1 MEVQELVSSSHFN
14 FLEDLSSHILKK
26 CTQPGMLSKLDLLS
40 PNVTVQEFYEVDK
53 PQVADKNEL
62 INNLVDSF
70 KKLNLEIGLL
80 SENNDNKFENSKSP
94 FKIKDDKNAEIL
106 DINKSLPEK
115 PKIIEQKINIE
126 KPSTTTKAK
135 LSKKKR
141 NQEKKKNLELKNL
154 EKKSVEEISDNKMEE
169 IEGEGLTSSQPKII
183 EENTISKSLGEDTI
197 SEDVEEKHE
206 GAKIEEQKT
215 DKKPIMKNLE
225 DKIIKSSKG
234 KGKANVNK
242 NIKAKHGK
250 KDKKE
255 VINKIIKEDDELTR
269 NNELTVFVENNE
281 LIDVLKEKKHWKN
294 IRKSNFIIDRTVSLE
309 EAIADIKR
317 IVELWV
323 NDNLEKINKIFFQNK
338 NAFTLISGSY
348 LLNINSVES
357 DVDFIVVLPFN
368 YTDNNGKFVTK
379 IMLDD
384 EFMGSKSECNFDKR
398 EECSEKGS
406 LYCVLCESK
415 ATSWLRKITTGVSE
429 INATIHN
436 YSFDLAFVA
445 YPWERNSEQI
455 LNFIKSEESL
465 NEIDNFILNFT
476 EQFGTNLQFDRFGM
490 INSLSGYR
498 ATIRINELIAE
509 NKNKFRLVLLT
520 LKLWARNHFIYNGKL
535 GFFSGTSLV
544 ILVTKIIVDF
554 NSTKMTIYQI
564 LAKFFDVY
572 TYKKINNIDDNSN
585 NKQKIEEHLENELEP
600 ISITEETNE
609 NIEELREAI
618 DWNETKE
625 RESRNKLYIN
635 NNEVLRDQIIETQK
649 FLEKAI
655 SPYVKQILEK
665 EINGKQLLLEKVL
678 EKNSKMEKHT
688 KLVWPIITPGLP
700 KQNAGFN
707 INMST
712 RKIIWREMKGAHDF
726 IKTNIKNALKAKS
739 KISKKLDGN
748 HENLKNQ
755 WGSLINGGEFKD
767 KYDQFLAIV
776 CTYSSTS
783 EYGDEFCDFSTTRIR
798 LQLLFSIE
806 TEIDAICHAN
816 LQKPIRDKKQ
826 CPKEFRKKGWVCIIW
841 LVGID
846 FGINGKDKNISS
858 QNLVL
863 EDKENIF
870 SKDKGKQILEE
881 FKEKIISSY
890 LPRKKGVDS
899 FLSKMS
905 KEERDIIMSQLGIE
919 VKYLKK
925 DEVIEWMLN

>member
-1 MEVQELVSSSHFN
+1 
-14 FLEDLSSHILKK
+14 
-26 CTQPGMLSKLDLLS
+26 
-40 PNVTVQEFYEVDK
+40 
-53 PQVADKNEL
+53 
-62 INNLVDSF
+62 
-70 KKLNLEIGLL
+70 
-80 SENNDNKFENSKSP
+80 
-94 FKIKDDKNAEIL
+94 
-106 DINKSLPEK
+106 
-115 PKIIEQKINIE
+115 
-126 KPSTTTKAK
+126 
-135 LSKKKR
+135 
-141 NQEKKKNLELKNL
+141 
-154 EKKSVEEISDNKMEE
+154 
-169 IEGEGLTSSQPKII
+169 
-183 EENTISKSLGEDTI
+183 
-197 SEDVEEKHE
+197 
-206 GAKIEEQKT
+206 
-215 DKKPIMKNLE
+215 
-225 DKIIKSSKG
+225 
-234 KGKANVNK
+234 
-242 NIKAKHGK
+242 
-250 KDKKE
+250 
-255 VINKIIKEDDELTR
+255 
-269 NNELTVFVENNE
+269 
-281 LIDVLKEKKHWKN
+281 
-294 IRKSNFIIDRTVSLE
+294 
-309 EAIADIKR
+309 
-317 IVELWV
+317 
-323 NDNLEKINKIFFQNK
+323 
-338 NAFTLISGSY
+338 
-348 LLNINSVES
+348 
-357 DVDFIVVLPFN
+357 
-368 YTDNNGKFVTK
+368 
-379 IMLDD
+379 MLDD

-564 LAKFFDVY
+564 LAK
-572 TYKKINNIDDNSN
+572 DDNSN

-688 KLVWPIITPGLP
+688 KL
-700 KQNAGFN
+700 
-707 INMST
+707 
-712 RKIIWREMKGAHDF
+712 
-726 IKTNIKNALKAKS
+726 
-739 KISKKLDGN
+739 
-748 HENLKNQ
+748 
-755 WGSLINGGEFKD
+755 
-767 KYDQFLAIV
+767 YDQFFAIV

-806 TEIDAICHAN
+806 TEIDAICH
-816 LQKPIRDKKQ
+816 
-826 CPKEFRKKGWVCIIW
+826 
-841 LVGID
+841 
-846 FGINGKDKNISS
+846 
-858 QNLVL
+858 
-863 EDKENIF
+863 
-870 SKDKGKQILEE
+870 
-881 FKEKIISSY
+881 
-890 LPRKKGVDS
+890 
-899 FLSKMS
+899 
-905 KEERDIIMSQLGIE
+905 
-919 VKYLKK
+919 
-925 DEVIEWMLN
+925 